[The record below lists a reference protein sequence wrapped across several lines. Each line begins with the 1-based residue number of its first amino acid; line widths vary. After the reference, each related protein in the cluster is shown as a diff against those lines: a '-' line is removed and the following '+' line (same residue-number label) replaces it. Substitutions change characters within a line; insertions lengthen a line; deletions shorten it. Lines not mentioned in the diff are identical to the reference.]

1 MPPKVFNFLT
11 FVNDGVT
18 MEVVVVDAPET
29 GASDVAEG
37 ASVDISG

>member
-1 MPPKVFNFLT
+1 MFNFLT
-11 FVNDGVT
+11 FVNGVVT

-29 GASDVAEG
+29 GGNDVAEG